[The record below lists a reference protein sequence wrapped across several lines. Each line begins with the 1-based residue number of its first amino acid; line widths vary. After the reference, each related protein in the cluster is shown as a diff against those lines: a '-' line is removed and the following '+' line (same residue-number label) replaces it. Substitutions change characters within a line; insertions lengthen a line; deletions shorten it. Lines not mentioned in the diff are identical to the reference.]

1 MGSYHGA
8 QALIRRHTRHGQ
20 IAWPAPHSTHRRE
33 LSVGYILITVFLL
46 VPIIE
51 IWLLITVGSAI
62 GAGLTIVL
70 VVLTA
75 VIGAALVRAQ
85 GMATLARAQTLL
97 KQGELPA
104 MELLEGVALLLAGAL
119 LLTPGFFT
127 DTVGF
132 ALLLPPVRRAII
144 AALLRRGLIARGP
157 APGGGAPPSGP
168 RRPLEGDY
176 RRIDD

>member
-1 MGSYHGA
+1 MA
-8 QALIRRHTRHGQ
+8 
-20 IAWPAPHSTHRRE
+20 
-33 LSVGYILITVFLL
+33 YILITVFLV
-46 VPIIE
+46 VPVVE

-62 GAGLTIVL
+62 GAGLTILL

-85 GMATLARAQTLL
+85 GIATLARAQAMI

-104 MELLEGVALLLAGAL
+104 IELLEGVALLLAGAL

-127 DTVGF
+127 DAVGF
-132 ALLLPPVRRAII
+132 ALLVPRLRRDLITAV
-144 AALLRRGLIARGP
+144 LRRGFIGRGGPP
-157 APGGGAPPSGP
+157 APSAEP
-168 RRPLEGDY
+168 RRPLEGKY